1 MASGKL
7 TAATQ
12 LNTSDVYIV
21 AVPTPV
27 DSIKQP
33 DLTVYESVD
42 LIIPVLRSSQTIII
56 ESTIPVGTTKKVLD
70 YIKEKKPALFNSD
83 GEPNFALAYC
93 PERILPVA
101 TSFRTKHK

>member
-1 MASGKL
+1 MASGVKL

-12 LNTSDVYIV
+12 LNTGDVYIV

-33 DLTVYESVD
+33 DLTAVYESVD

-70 YIKEKKPALFNSD
+70 YIKKEKKTCFIQ
-83 GEPNFALAYC
+83 F
-93 PERILPVA
+93 
-101 TSFRTKHK
+101 